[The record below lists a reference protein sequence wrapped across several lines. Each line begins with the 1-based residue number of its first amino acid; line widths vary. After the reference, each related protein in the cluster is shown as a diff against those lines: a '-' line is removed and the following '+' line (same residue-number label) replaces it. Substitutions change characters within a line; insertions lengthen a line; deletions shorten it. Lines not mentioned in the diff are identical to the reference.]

1 MAENDRQDPWLG
13 EPRNPAGQSVHQEGK
28 GGQRASGSGSG
39 GSDSAW
45 TRDVLERL
53 AFSSIHEHRRTRR
66 WNIFFKLLFFSYLT
80 LLLFL
85 YWPGN
90 FGGDGSGDTHT
101 ALVEIH
107 GVIADNEEASADN
120 IITGLRRAFDN
131 KHAEAIILR
140 INSPGGSP
148 VQAGYVNDEI
158 ARLRGLHPDKKL
170 YAVVTDICASGGYY
184 IAVGADEIYADKASI
199 VGSIGVLIDGFG
211 FVDTLEK
218 LGVERRLITAGES
231 KGFLD
236 PFSPL
241 KAEDVSHVRAMLEDV
256 HKQFISVVKKGRG
269 DRLKGA
275 DDKLFTGLTWTGEE
289 GLKLGLIDGLGSS
302 SFVAREIVG
311 EERIVDYTYRRPVFE
326 RFADR
331 IGVVLANTVMT
342 AFRGEMR

>member
-1 MAENDRQDPWLG
+1 MADNDKQDPWLG
-13 EPRNPAGQSVHQEGK
+13 NPRDPAQTPVRPVGVAGPGAAGK
-28 GGQRASGSGSG
+28 ASG
-39 GSDSAW
+39 DNAW
-45 TRDVLERL
+45 AHDVLERL
-53 AFSSIHEHRRTRR
+53 AFSSIREQRRTRR
-66 WNIFFKLLFFSYLT
+66 WNIFFKLLFFSYLA

-85 YWPGN
+85 YWPG
-90 FGGDGSGDTHT
+90 GIGEDGRKGEHT
-101 ALVEIH
+101 ALVEIR
-107 GVIADNEEASADN
+107 GVIADGQEASADN
-120 IITGLRRAFDN
+120 IISGLRRAFDN
-131 KHAEAIILR
+131 SDAEAIILR

-158 ARLRGLHPDKKL
+158 ARLRDKHPGKKV

-184 IAVGADEIYADKASI
+184 IAAAADEIYADKASI

-241 KAEDVSHVRAMLEDV
+241 KDEDLGHVRAMLGDV
-256 HKQFISVVKKGRG
+256 HQQFISIVREGRG
-269 DRLKGA
+269 DRLNG
-275 DDKLFTGLTWTGEE
+275 DDRTLFSGLTWTGEAS
-289 GLKLGLIDGLGSS
+289 LDLGLIDGLGSS
-302 SFVAREIVG
+302 SYVAREIIG
-311 EERIVDYTYRRPVFE
+311 AERIVDYTYRRPVFE